1 MKRDFRK
8 LLDITGEECAHLLE
22 RALFM
27 KRARRAHDAYKP
39 LQDRTLAM
47 IFEKASTRTRIS
59 FEVAIEEL
67 GGHAMFL
74 SRSDTQMGRGEPIRD
89 TARVLSRY
97 VDAIVIRTFA
107 QDTVESLAQWASI
120 PVINGLSDLYHPCQ
134 ILADLFT
141 VKEHKGRLRD
151 VSIAWV
157 GDGNN
162 MANSW
167 IEASLLFGFPLVVAA
182 PPAYRPREALVKEA
196 QEKGVLTL
204 VADPFEAV
212 RGADVVN
219 TDVWI
224 SMGMEEEKEER
235 RKAFASFRIDGE
247 LMKAAKPD
255 AIVMHCLP
263 AHRGEEITDE
273 VFEQFQEVIFTQAE
287 NRLHAQKALLEWLMT
302 EEIHGYY

>member
-1 MKRDFRK
+1 
-8 LLDITGEECAHLLE
+8 
-22 RALFM
+22 
-27 KRARRAHDAYKP
+27 
-39 LQDRTLAM
+39 
-47 IFEKASTRTRIS
+47 
-59 FEVAIEEL
+59 
-67 GGHAMFL
+67 
-74 SRSDTQMGRGEPIRD
+74 
-89 TARVLSRY
+89 VLSRY
-97 VDAIVIRTFA
+97 VDAIMIRTFA
-107 QDTVESLAQWASI
+107 QDTVESLARWASI

-141 VKEHKGRLRD
+141 VKEYKGGLRD
-151 VSIAWV
+151 VKIAWV

-182 PPAYRPREALVKEA
+182 PPAYGPREALVKEA
-196 QEKGVLTL
+196 EEKGVLTL
-204 VADPFEAV
+204 VEDPLDAV

-235 RKAFASFRIDGE
+235 RKVFASFRIDGE

-273 VFEQFQEVIFTQAE
+273 VLEQFQEVIFTQAE
-287 NRLHAQKALLEWLMT
+287 NRLHSQKALLEWLMT
-302 EEIHGYY
+302 EEMYGYY

>member
-1 MKRDFRK
+1 MKRDFTK
-8 LLDITGEECAHLLE
+8 VLDVAPEECSHLLD

-27 KRARRAHDAYKP
+27 KQKRRAHEAYKP
-39 LQDRTLAM
+39 LHDRTLAM

-59 FEVAIEEL
+59 FEVAMEEL

-74 SRSDTQMGRGEPIRD
+74 SPSDTQMGRGEPISD

-97 VDAIVIRTFA
+97 VDALMIRTFA
-107 QDTVESLAQWASI
+107 QDTVESMARWASV

-134 ILADLFT
+134 LLADLFT
-141 VKEHKGRLRD
+141 VREYKGRLHD
-151 VSIAWV
+151 LKIAWI

-167 IEASLLFGFPLVVAA
+167 IEASLLFGFSLAA
-182 PPAYRPREALVKEA
+182 ATPPGYAPSEALVKEA
-196 QEKGVLTL
+196 QKKGVLTL
-204 VADPFEAV
+204 TADPFEAAA
-212 RGADVVN
+212 GADVVN

-235 RKAFASFRIDGE
+235 RRAFASFRVDGK
-247 LMKAAKPD
+247 LMKAAKQD

-263 AHRGEEITDE
+263 AHRGEEITGE

-287 NRLHAQKALLEWLMT
+287 NRLHAQKALLEWLL
-302 EEIHGYY
+302 

>member
-1 MKRDFRK
+1 MKSVFRK
-8 LLDITGEECAHLLE
+8 LLDITAEECAHLLE

-27 KRARRAHDAYKP
+27 KRTRRTHEAYKP

-59 FEVAIEEL
+59 FEVAIKEL

-74 SRSDTQMGRGEPIRD
+74 SQADTQMGRGEPIRD

-97 VDAIVIRTFA
+97 VHAIMIRTFA
-107 QDTVESLAQWASI
+107 QDTVESLARWASI

-141 VKEHKGRLRD
+141 VREYKGRLQD
-151 VSIAWV
+151 TKIAWV

-162 MANSW
+162 VANSW
-167 IEASLLFGFPLVVAA
+167 IEASLLFGFPLVVAT
-182 PPAYRPREALVKEA
+182 PPAYGPHEALVKEA

-204 VADPFEAV
+204 VADPLDAV

-235 RKAFASFRIDGE
+235 RRAFASFCVDKE
-247 LMKAAKPD
+247 LMKVAKPD

-263 AHRGEEITDE
+263 AHRGEEITEE

-302 EEIHGYY
+302 EEIHGLY

>member
-1 MKRDFRK
+1 MKKDFTR
-8 LLDITGEECAHLLE
+8 LLDITREECAYLLE

-27 KRARRAHDAYKP
+27 KEARLTHKAYKP

-59 FEVAIEEL
+59 FEVAMKEL
-67 GGHAMFL
+67 GGHAIFL
-74 SRSDTQMGRGEPIRD
+74 SQSDTQMGRGEPIRD

-97 VDAIVIRTFA
+97 VHALMIRTFA
-107 QDTVESLAQWASI
+107 QDTVKTLAQWASV

-134 ILADLFT
+134 VLSDLFT
-141 VKEHKGRLRD
+141 VKEYKGSLRD
-151 VSIAWV
+151 VRVAWV

-167 IEASLLFGFPLVVAA
+167 IEASLLFGFPLAVAV
-182 PPAYRPREALVKEA
+182 PPAYGPDDALVKEA
-196 QEKGVLTL
+196 TEKGLLTL
-204 VADPFEAV
+204 VAEPIEAV

-224 SMGMEEEKEER
+224 SMGMEEEEEER
-235 RKAFASFRIDGE
+235 RKAFASFCVDGE
-247 LMKAAKPD
+247 LMKAAKSD

-273 VFEQFQEVIFTQAE
+273 VFERFQEVIFTQAE
-287 NRLHAQKALLEWLMT
+287 NRLHAQKALLEWIMT

>member
-1 MKRDFRK
+1 MKRDFTK
-8 LLDITGEECAHLLE
+8 ILDITGEECSHLLE
-22 RALFM
+22 RAHFM
-27 KRARRAHDAYKP
+27 KQARRTHKAYKP

-59 FEVAIEEL
+59 FEVAMKEL

-74 SRSDTQMGRGEPIRD
+74 SQSDTQMGRGEPVRD

-97 VDAIVIRTFA
+97 VHALMIRTFS
-107 QDTVESLAQWASI
+107 QDTVESFAGWASI

-141 VKEHKGRLRD
+141 VKEYKGKLRD
-151 VSIAWV
+151 QKIAWV

-167 IEASLLFGFPLVVAA
+167 IEASLLLGFSLVVAA
-182 PPAYRPREALVKEA
+182 PPAYGPSEALVKKA
-196 QEKGVLTL
+196 REKGVLTL
-204 VADPFEAV
+204 VEDPIEAV

-224 SMGMEEEKEER
+224 SMGMEEEKAAR
-235 RKAFASFRIDGE
+235 QKAFASFRVDGE
-247 LMKAAKPD
+247 LMKAAKPN
-255 AIVMHCLP
+255 AIVLHCLP

-273 VFEQFQEVIFTQAE
+273 VFEHFQETIFTQAE
-287 NRLHAQKALLEWLMT
+287 NRLHSQKALLEWLMG